1 MKLAGECY
9 FQVSQVQVEVFMCC
23 VWPVIH
29 VLRIIRT
36 SIMSMFNFP
45 VYI

>member
-29 VLRIIRT
+29 ILCIIRI